1 MTVKK
6 QLIESES
13 KGQWMEA
20 APGEHFLIR
29 VPGSETNNSYSVT
42 EFLSAPGSSTP
53 IHRHE
58 REDEYLLVVEGTVRV
73 LYGEKTFD
81 ATAGTM
87 ISLLRGIQ
95 HAWGNPTDRPVRVIM
110 AAVPG
115 GCEEALRVIART
127 NRDQLDLPALAKKY
141 AVTNIGPFLWV
152 LNSAPKKTF
161 TQRSQR
167 SQRHFQYAPSA
178 VMSDSLVIFASS
190 V

>member
-6 QLIESES
+6 HLIENES
-13 KGQWMEA
+13 KGQWLEA

-42 EFLSAPGSSTP
+42 EFLSDPGSSTS
-53 IHRHE
+53 IHLHE
-58 REDEYLLVVEGTVRV
+58 REDEYLLVVEGMVRV
-73 LYGEKTFD
+73 LYGERTFD

-127 NRDQLDLPALAKKY
+127 NRDQLDLTALAKKY
-141 AVTNIGPFLWV
+141 AVTNIGPPL
-152 LNSAPKKTF
+152 LGA
-161 TQRSQR
+161 
-167 SQRHFQYAPSA
+167 
-178 VMSDSLVIFASS
+178 
-190 V
+190 